1 MNESNKLK
9 KGKVEEDEAKKD
21 TKPGVLY
28 RKDTTK
34 ASGMINFFCIC
45 IYLNIFKTN
54 YFLSD
59 ILLII

>member
-34 ASGMINFFCIC
+34 ASGMIIFFVFVSI
-45 IYLNIFKTN
+45 LIFLKQTI
-54 YFLSD
+54 SS
-59 ILLII
+59 LISC